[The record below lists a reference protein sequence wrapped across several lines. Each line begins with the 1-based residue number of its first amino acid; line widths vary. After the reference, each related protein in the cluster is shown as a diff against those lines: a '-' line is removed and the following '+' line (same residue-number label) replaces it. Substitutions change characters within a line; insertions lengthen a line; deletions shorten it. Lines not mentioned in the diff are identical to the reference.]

1 MSEAEALLAFRE
13 RIERINLLTNQLMK
27 QVKQINVGIKD
38 EPDEKRLKNFKAIH
52 EIFIRDVKKLDK
64 LKHDF

>member
-1 MSEAEALLAFRE
+1 MSEAEALLAYRE

-27 QVKQINVGIKD
+27 HVKQINVGRKD
-38 EPDEKRLKNFKAIH
+38 EPDERLKNFKAIH